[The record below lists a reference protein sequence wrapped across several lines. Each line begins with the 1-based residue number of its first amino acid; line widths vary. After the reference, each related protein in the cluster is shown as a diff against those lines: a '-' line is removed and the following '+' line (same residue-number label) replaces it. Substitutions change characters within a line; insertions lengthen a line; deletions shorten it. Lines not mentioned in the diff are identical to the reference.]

1 MRAKE
6 NEWPQLDAAPAAW
19 RALRDAARGGGLLGN
34 GSHDVEIHAADQF
47 RVLSGQCIEG
57 AVGQQDGVAGALWFV
72 RVLRKRWHVQA
83 RSRSGLGR
91 GPAVARA

>member
-6 NEWPQLDAAPAAW
+6 NEWPQLDAAPAAL

-57 AVGQQDGVAGALWFV
+57 AVGQQDGAAGALWFV
-72 RVLRKRWHVQA
+72 RVLRKRLA
-83 RSRSGLGR
+83 RAGEKPLGLGR